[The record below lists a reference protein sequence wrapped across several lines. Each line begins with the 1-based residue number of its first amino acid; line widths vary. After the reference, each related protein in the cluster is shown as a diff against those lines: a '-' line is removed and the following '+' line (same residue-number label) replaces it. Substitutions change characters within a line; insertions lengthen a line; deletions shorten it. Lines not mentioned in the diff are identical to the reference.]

1 MGWCLLTPFQ
11 LYLFADADVC
21 WYKKETE
28 TQNCNISSHRTSLM
42 KLAIGI
48 LFLDRPPNLAIS
60 WPCFKRMVIL
70 SITTYLIP
78 YNYFLPFFSLLGT
91 VAIKWTNSSGKFS
104 INQSIY
110 YESMIE
116 NYYSFFSF
124 LSGVNFNASSQ
135 ALPNSLPVTTPT
147 IRLDCTGT

>member
-1 MGWCLLTPFQ
+1 MWWCLLTPFQ

-28 TQNCNISSHRTSLM
+28 IQNCNISSYRTSLM

-48 LFLDRPPNLAIS
+48 LILDRPPNLAIS

-70 SITTYLIP
+70 SITTSLIP
-78 YNYFLPFFSLLGT
+78 YNHFLPFLSLLGT
-91 VAIKWTNSSGKFS
+91 VAVKWTNSSGKCS
-104 INQSIY
+104 IHQSIY

-147 IRLDCTGT
+147 FRLDFTGT

>member
-1 MGWCLLTPFQ
+1 MVSPHAFSVVSFRRRRRDT
-11 LYLFADADVC
+11 
-21 WYKKETE
+21 KKKRK
-28 TQNCNISSHRTSLM
+28 SYRTSLM

-48 LFLDRPPNLAIS
+48 LILDRPSNLAIS
-60 WPCFKRMVIL
+60 WPCFKGMVIL

-78 YNYFLPFFSLLGT
+78 YNYLLPFFSLLGT
-91 VAIKWTNSSGKFS
+91 VAIKWTNLSGKFS

-110 YESMIE
+110 YESIIE
-116 NYYSFFSF
+116 NYYSLFSF
-124 LSGVNFNASSQ
+124 LSGVNSNASSQ